1 MFKVWVQDSLLGWA
15 PLATHYNQRN
25 DAAVAAVSPAGPRAP
40 RERHLHLGPSG
51 PGVPGH
57 PHGGPGPRRRRGL
70 TVNVVDQVRAVL
82 TPGLLKPGYRRLVE
96 QGAHPMTGH
105 CYVASEALYALLGG
119 KAAGYKPASL
129 AHEGS
134 IHWWLVSADG
144 QVIDP
149 TADQFTTPVP
159 YENGRCR
166 GFLTREPSARARE
179 VLRRVAGSNAA
190 SPA

>member
-1 MFKVWVQDSLLGWA
+1 MDTLVQ
-15 PLATHYNQRN
+15 
-25 DAAVAAVSPAGPRAP
+25 
-40 RERHLHLGPSG
+40 
-51 PGVPGH
+51 
-57 PHGGPGPRRRRGL
+57 
-70 TVNVVDQVRAVL
+70 QVRAVL
-82 TPGLLKPGYRRLVE
+82 TPSLLKPVYRRLVE

-144 QVIDP
+144 QVLDP

-159 YENGRCR
+159 YANGRCR
-166 GFLTREPSARARE
+166 GFLTKEPSARARA
-179 VLRRVAGSNAA
+179 VICMVQSSNPSALT
-190 SPA
+190 